1 METAARKPHACC
13 SGGLQGGKT
22 VKKIVIAQKTHER
35 IVAMLAEK
43 AEVVQVA
50 EGSVEDLK
58 EKLKGAYGILLGT
71 WVKFTPELMDIS
83 PDLKVISR
91 TGVGVDNVDIDAATS
106 RGIMVLNTPTANAIS
121 VAEHAVAL
129 ILALSKQ
136 LIFLDSS
143 IRQDNFKA
151 RRLNLPIDVDGKTLG
166 LIGCGGIGR
175 LVAQKCRA
183 AFNMRVVGYDPYL
196 KVAPEGIELV
206 TDLNEIYA
214 QSDFISIHLPLT
226 PETRNMIGAETLS
239 RMKPSAILLNTS
251 RGGIVDEAA
260 LADALNAGRLAG
272 AGLDVFEQEPVA
284 MNSPLMTAKNLI
296 MTPHSAALTRECV
309 LRVAQAAAT
318 GLIDAVEGREPQAV
332 FNKKALAA
340 R

>member
-1 METAARKPHACC
+1 M
-13 SGGLQGGKT
+13 
-22 VKKIVIAQKTHER
+22 KKVVVAQKTNER
-35 IVAMLAEK
+35 IVAMLTEK

-58 EKLKGAYGILLGT
+58 EKLKGAYAILLGT
-71 WVKFTPELMDIS
+71 WVKFTAELMDIS
-83 PDLKVISR
+83 PELKVISR

-106 RGIMVLNTPTANAIS
+106 RGIMVLNTPTANAVS
-121 VAEHAVAL
+121 VAEHAVTL

-136 LIFLDSS
+136 LMYLDSS
-143 IRQDNFKA
+143 IRQNNFKA
-151 RRLNLPIDVDGKTLG
+151 RRLNLPVDVDGKTLG

-175 LVAQKCRA
+175 IVAQKCRA
-183 AFNMRVVGYDPYL
+183 AFNMRVLAYDPYL
-196 KVAPEGIELV
+196 KTAPEGIELV
-206 TDLNEIYA
+206 ADLDEIYT

-226 PETRNMIGAETLS
+226 PETRGMIGAETLG
-239 RMKPSAILLNTS
+239 RMKPTAILINTS

-260 LADALNAGRLAG
+260 LAEALNGGRLAG

-284 MNSPLMTAKNLI
+284 MDSPLMTAKNLL
-296 MTPHSAALTRECV
+296 MTPHSAALTKECV
-309 LRVAQAAAT
+309 LRVANAAAA
-318 GLIDAVEGREPQAV
+318 GIIDAVEGREPQAV

>member
-1 METAARKPHACC
+1 
-13 SGGLQGGKT
+13 
-22 VKKIVIAQKTHER
+22 
-35 IVAMLAEK
+35 MLAEK

-71 WVKFTPELMDIS
+71 WIKFTAELMDIS

-121 VAEHAVAL
+121 VAEHAVSL

-183 AFNMRVVGYDPYL
+183 AFSMRVVGYDPYL

-239 RMKPSAILLNTS
+239 RMKTSAILINTS

-284 MNSPLMTAKNLI
+284 MNSPLMSAKNLI
-296 MTPHSAALTRECV
+296 MTPHSAALTKECV